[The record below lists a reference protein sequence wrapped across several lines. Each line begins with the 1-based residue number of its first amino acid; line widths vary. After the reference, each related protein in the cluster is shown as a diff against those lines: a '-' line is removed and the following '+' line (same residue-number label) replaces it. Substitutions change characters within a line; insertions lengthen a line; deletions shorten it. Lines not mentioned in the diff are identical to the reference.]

1 MINLEWEKFENKRIL
16 IGSPICQND
25 LILKEFLLSL
35 EEVEKEIFDVG
46 YCFIDDNKE
55 IESKK
60 LLEEF
65 QNKNKDVTILNIE
78 NCSNEEY
85 FCDDYTH
92 RWNNDLVAKVTMFK
106 NSIIKYFLEN
116 EYDYLFFIDSDIVLH
131 PSALKSL
138 VSKDKDII
146 SNIFWTKWSPD
157 GEELPQVWLK
167 DAYTMHNAKMN
178 EPKTKKEIDDETK
191 QFLRM
196 LKKPGVYRVG
206 GLGAC
211 TLIKREPLL
220 KGVNFDEMYNLS
232 FWGEDRFFC
241 VRAVACGFELYVDTN
256 YPAYH
261 IYRKENLEGVQKFKE
276 DAQKREYDILGY
288 NLSEKLTDFLDKYY
302 KYSYKDIISYDW
314 MKIFYK
320 EEGERLQKIK
330 AREEVSIKQAKI
342 TSVYK
347 VADWR
352 IMFFEA
358 KDRVAIKYKIIING
372 IKNNYSF
379 SKEEEKIAFFRKENS
394 EWKIESLVEEKK
406 EKILETP
413 YIRKVKEKS
422 KLTLSMIVKNEEG
435 RYLERVLKQNKKYI
449 TNAVI
454 IDDGSTDRTKEIIK
468 DILGDID
475 LKLIE
480 NNQSMFL
487 NEVNLRKLQWNE
499 TIKTSPD
506 WILSLDADEVFEE
519 AFEENILDLIN
530 SDPWCDAYAFRL
542 YDFWDENNFRE
553 DANWKA
559 HFTYRTF
566 LTRYQKDFNYK
577 WVENPIHCGRLPNNV
592 LELNTSIS
600 KYRLKHYG
608 WMKQE
613 DRLKKYARY
622 KRHDPQGIYGDAKQ
636 YASILDPNPRL
647 VRWNENE

>member
-1 MINLEWEKFENKRIL
+1 MINLGCENFKNKKIL
-16 IGSPICQND
+16 IGSPICQNN
-25 LILKEFLLSL
+25 LILKEFLISL
-35 EEVEKEIFDVG
+35 EEVEKEMFDVG

-55 IESKK
+55 LESKK

-65 QNKNKDVTILNIE
+65 QNKIKNVTILNIE
-78 NCSNEEY
+78 NCSSEEY

-131 PSALKSL
+131 PLALKSL

-157 GEELPQVWLK
+157 GDELPQVWLK
-167 DAYTMHNAKMN
+167 DAYTMHDAKMN
-178 EPKTKKEIDDETK
+178 EPKTRKEIDDETK
-191 QFLRM
+191 QFLIM

-241 VRAVACGFELYVDTN
+241 VRAVAYGFELYVDTN

-261 IYRKENLEGVQKFKE
+261 IYRKDNLKGVEKFKE
-276 DAQKREYDILGY
+276 DAKKRNYDILGY
-288 NLSEKLTDFLDKYY
+288 KLSEKLTAFLDEYY
-302 KYSYKDIISYDW
+302 KFSYKESISYDW
-314 MKIFYK
+314 MKFFYK
-320 EEGERLQKIK
+320 REGERLQKIR
-330 AREEVSIKQAKI
+330 AREEMSIKQFKI
-342 TSVYK
+342 TSIYK
-347 VADWR
+347 VADWK
-352 IMFFEA
+352 IMFFEV

-379 SKEEEKIAFFRKENS
+379 SKEDEKIAFFKKEKS

-413 YIRKVKEKS
+413 YIRKVKEKN

-435 RYLERVLKQNKKYI
+435 RYLERVLNQNKKYI

-487 NEVNLRKLQWNE
+487 NEVNLRKRQWNE

-506 WILSLDADEVFEE
+506 WILSLDADEVFED
-519 AFEENILDLIN
+519 AFEENILELID

-566 LTRYQKDFNYK
+566 LTRYQKDFNYT
-577 WVENPIHCGRLPNNV
+577 WIENPVHCGRLPNNV

-608 WMKQE
+608 WMRQE

-622 KRHDPQGIYGDAKQ
+622 KKHDPQGIYGNVNQ

-647 VRWNENE
+647 VRWSENE

>member
-1 MINLEWEKFENKRIL
+1 MINLGCENFKNKKIL
-16 IGSPICQND
+16 IGSPICQNN
-25 LILKEFLLSL
+25 LILKEFFISL

-55 IESKK
+55 LEAKK

-65 QNKNKDVTILNIE
+65 QNKIKNVTILNIE
-78 NCSNEEY
+78 NCSSEEY

-131 PSALKSL
+131 PLALKSL

-157 GEELPQVWLK
+157 GDELPQVWLK
-167 DAYTMHNAKMN
+167 DAYTMHDAKMN
-178 EPKTKKEIDDETK
+178 EPKTRKEIDDETK
-191 QFLRM
+191 QFLIM

-241 VRAVACGFELYVDTN
+241 VRAVAYGFELYVDTN

-261 IYRKENLEGVQKFKE
+261 IYRKDNLKGVEKFKE
-276 DAQKREYDILGY
+276 DAKKRNYDILGY
-288 NLSEKLTDFLDKYY
+288 KLSEKLTAFLDEYY
-302 KYSYKDIISYDW
+302 KFSYKESISYDW
-314 MKIFYK
+314 MKFFYRR
-320 EEGERLQKIK
+320 EGERLQKIR
-330 AREEVSIKQAKI
+330 AREEISIKQFKI
-342 TSVYK
+342 TSIYK
-347 VADWR
+347 VADWK

-358 KDRVAIKYKIIING
+358 NDRVAIKYKIIING

-379 SKEEEKIAFFRKENS
+379 SKEEEKIAFFKKENN

-413 YIRKVKEKS
+413 YIRKVKEKN
-422 KLTLSMIVKNEEG
+422 KLTLSMVVKNEEG
-435 RYLERVLKQNKKYI
+435 RYLERVLNQNKKYI

-487 NEVNLRKLQWNE
+487 NEVNLRKRQWNE

-506 WILSLDADEVFEE
+506 WILSLDADEVFED
-519 AFEENILDLIN
+519 AFEENILELID

-566 LTRYQKDFNYK
+566 LTRYQKDFNYT
-577 WVENPIHCGRLPNNV
+577 WIENPVHCGRLPNNV

-608 WMKQE
+608 WMRQE

-622 KRHDPQGIYGDAKQ
+622 KKHDPQGIYGNVNQ

-647 VRWNENE
+647 VRWSENE